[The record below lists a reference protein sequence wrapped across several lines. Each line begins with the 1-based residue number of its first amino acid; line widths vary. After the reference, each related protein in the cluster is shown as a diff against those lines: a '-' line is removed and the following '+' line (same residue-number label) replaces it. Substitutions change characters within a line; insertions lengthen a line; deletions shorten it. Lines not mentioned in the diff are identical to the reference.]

1 MTPDVLQVAPKAH
14 KVLYENDKIRILEG
28 RFRKGQKLATHSHPQ
43 NFVYAV
49 TPMKLTSTSPD
60 GKTRIVKMKKGECS
74 FNEAMSHAVES
85 LVGGV
90 FLQIELK

>member
-14 KVLYENDKIRILEG
+14 KVLYEDEKIRVLEG
-28 RFRKGQKLATHSHPQ
+28 RFRKGQRLATHSHPQ

-49 TPMKLTSTSPD
+49 TPMKLKSVSPD
-60 GKTRIVKMKKGECS
+60 GKTRIVKMKKGESS
-74 FNEAMSHAVES
+74 FNEEMSHAVES
-85 LVGGV
+85 LVAGV